1 VQVASRVLIL
11 FAHPALEKSRCNL
24 RLAHAV
30 QSLPGV
36 TFNDLYQQYP
46 DLDIDV
52 AREQRLLVDHDVVV
66 MQHPFYWYS
75 TPSMLK
81 EWQDLV
87 LEHGWA
93 YGQGGTALRGKLLL
107 TAMTTG
113 GSEEAY
119 SAAGHNHHTIRQFL
133 LPIERTTILCGMTY
147 LPPFVVSG
155 THSLKEDEMLRY
167 ADDYRQVVEALR
179 DGTFDRA
186 AAADLPLL
194 NANLSSV
201 LKKPTGA

>member
-1 VQVASRVLIL
+1 MSRVLIL
-11 FAHPALEKSRCNL
+11 FAHPALEKSRCNT
-24 RLAHAV
+24 RLAQAV

-36 TFNDLYQQYP
+36 TFNDLYQEYP

-93 YGQGGTALRGKLLL
+93 YGRGGTALRGKLLL

-119 SAAGHNHHTIRQFL
+119 STAGHNRYTIRQFL
-133 LPIERTTILCGMTY
+133 LPIERTAILCGMTY
-147 LPPFVVSG
+147 LPPFVVPG
-155 THSLKEDEMLRY
+155 THSRKEHEMLQY
-167 ADDYRQVVEALR
+167 ADDYRRVVEALR
-179 DGTFDRA
+179 DGTFDQA

-194 NANLSSV
+194 NASLNTV
-201 LKKPTGA
+201 LKKPAGA